1 MKIVKIVLTE
11 LSFDVLT
18 LGNNNLEGL
27 NSGGHCWMG
36 NSQRRITSEMLII
49 VQKNSRY
56 SSGRGEGVL
65 MFLFFIKI

>member
-1 MKIVKIVLTE
+1 MNVTNKVKIVKIVLTE

-49 VQKNSRY
+49 VQKTPDTVQGG
-56 SSGRGEGVL
+56 GRES
-65 MFLFFIKI
+65 